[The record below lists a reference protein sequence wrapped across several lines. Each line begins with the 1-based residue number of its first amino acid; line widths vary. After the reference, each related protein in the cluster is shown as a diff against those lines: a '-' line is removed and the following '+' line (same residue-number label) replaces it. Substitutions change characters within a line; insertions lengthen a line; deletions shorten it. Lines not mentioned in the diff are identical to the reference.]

1 MRGVE
6 KRIEL
11 APFHEECFAKRVERA
26 IGDRVLTLC
35 QERVGRVPSR
45 PSRQQRRANRR
56 GGPKRR
62 HVLIRG
68 VHEIQRRSAVLIF
81 RAGPLLQEVRL
92 IPEALPKSEDDLDHV
107 PHLELLDR
115 SSLRAQVG
123 DESDCAA
130 LLARS
135 FPHADGDGEDGRL
148 CADLAAPRSADS
160 YVAFAPFDLRHRRA
174 MPDCGALGIQ
184 SASKPGK
191 DRVVSVADPELLV
204 AARIVLFL
212 IGAAQR
218 RRAHPVGVCGV
229 IALHVSQ
236 RHLPNSRRQFLRFQK
251 VGEGAIAAGGDAR
264 AKAIYLFPEI
274 SHPLP
279 SSGTRPPVVVR
290 ELVGQQ
296 SRRLDDGERGGLL
309 AVDELRSQ
317 LDGQGKI
324 RRVQGE
330 DTAAQS
336 LAGFE

>member
-1 MRGVE
+1 
-6 KRIEL
+6 
-11 APFHEECFAKRVERA
+11 
-26 IGDRVLTLC
+26 
-35 QERVGRVPSR
+35 
-45 PSRQQRRANRR
+45 
-56 GGPKRR
+56 
-62 HVLIRG
+62 
-68 VHEIQRRSAVLIF
+68 
-81 RAGPLLQEVRL
+81 
-92 IPEALPKSEDDLDHV
+92 
-107 PHLELLDR
+107 
-115 SSLRAQVG
+115 
-123 DESDCAA
+123 
-130 LLARS
+130 
-135 FPHADGDGEDGRL
+135 
-148 CADLAAPRSADS
+148 
-160 YVAFAPFDLRHRRA
+160 
-174 MPDCGALGIQ
+174 MPDRGALRIQ

-191 DRVVSVADPELLV
+191 DGVVSVADAELFV

-290 ELVGQQ
+290 ELVRQQ

-330 DTAAQS
+330 DAAAQS
-336 LAGFE
+336 LAGFEEADALAGSRAIARRGQAGGARADDDDVECYSRTISDHGSLRTWRIFSSISRCVAFSPRTRRR